1 MYANLT
7 VSFASFT
14 FSREFILMFVFISNS
29 PLKSG
34 FLSAFSFVILE
45 PTNFRFDMLKF
56 DNVSL

>member
-1 MYANLT
+1 MYASLT

-14 FSREFILMFVFISNS
+14 FSREFILMLVFTSSS

-56 DNVSL
+56 DKLTL